1 MEISLKNEVEA
12 RILGVLIEKEMS
24 TPNYYPLTLNALVN
38 ACNQRTNRDPVM
50 DLDETT
56 VSEVLARMRAD
67 RLVWQVKTQGSRA
80 LKYQHNM
87 RDLTGLSNR
96 ALALLCELLL
106 RGPQTAGELRNRT
119 ARMTDF
125 DGVPA
130 VEHALKKL
138 AEHEKGSFVKQL
150 PRQPGQKESRYIHLL
165 GDIDMNASDLSAS
178 LETAGRT
185 HEPSRIEALEMRLA
199 SLEVELEKLRK
210 AFLEFKQA
218 FE

>member
-1 MEISLKNEVEA
+1 MEISLNDVEA
-12 RILGVLIEKEMS
+12 RILGVLSEKEMS
-24 TPNYYPLTLNALVN
+24 TPDYYPLTLNALVN
-38 ACNQRTNRDPVM
+38 ACNQKTNRDPVM
-50 DLDETT
+50 DLDEAT
-56 VSEVLARMRAD
+56 VSEALARMRTD

-87 RDLTGLSNR
+87 KDVSDLSNR

-106 RGPQTAGELRNRT
+106 RGPQTAGELRIRT

-125 DGVPA
+125 AGVSA

-138 AEHEKGSFVKQL
+138 GEHEKGPFVKQL
-150 PRQPGQKESRYIHLL
+150 PRQPGQKELRYIHLL
-165 GDIDMNASDLSAS
+165 SDMEMNAPDLPADT
-178 LETAGRT
+178 ETTG
-185 HEPSRIEALEMRLA
+185 HSQEPSRIEALEARVA
-199 SLEVELEKLRK
+199 SLEAELEEIRK

>member
-1 MEISLKNEVEA
+1 MEISLNDVEE

-24 TPNYYPLTLNALVN
+24 TPDYYPLTLNALVN
-38 ACNQRTNRDPVM
+38 ACNQKTNRDPVM
-50 DLDETT
+50 DLDEAT
-56 VSEVLARMRAD
+56 VSEALVRMRTD

-87 RDLTGLSNR
+87 KDLADLSNR

-106 RGPQTAGELRNRT
+106 RGPQTAGELRTRT
-119 ARMTDF
+119 GRMTDF

-138 AEHEKGSFVKQL
+138 AEHEKGPFVKQL
-150 PRQPGQKESRYIHLL
+150 PRQPGQKESRYVHLL
-165 GDIDMNASDLSAS
+165 GDTDINAPDFPSDM
-178 LETAGRT
+178 ETAGRT
-185 HEPSRIEALEMRLA
+185 HEPSRIEALEARVA
-199 SLEVELEKLRK
+199 TLEAELKEIRK
-210 AFLEFKQA
+210 EFLDFKQA

>member
-1 MEISLKNEVEA
+1 MEISLNDVET

-50 DLDETT
+50 DLDEVT
-56 VSEVLARMRAD
+56 VSEALARIRTD

-87 RDLTGLSNR
+87 KDLADLSNR

-106 RGPQTAGELRNRT
+106 RGPQTAGELRTRT

-125 DGVPA
+125 DSVPA

-138 AEHEKGSFVKQL
+138 AEHEKGPFVSGVL
-150 PRQPGQKESRYIHLL
+150 
-165 GDIDMNASDLSAS
+165 
-178 LETAGRT
+178 
-185 HEPSRIEALEMRLA
+185 
-199 SLEVELEKLRK
+199 KL
-210 AFLEFKQA
+210 
-218 FE
+218 